1 MSAPDRRASIVFR
14 DARRALD
21 EAVAEGRGHCL
32 GLEALAPRDSWDV
45 LVAEGYGRALLTG
58 ALVGALDG
66 LHRCRA
72 TVADVLSC
80 PAVPL
85 GVEVGPTSL
94 RLAMGWLADGLA
106 DTDDA
111 AVSRKAV
118 ASIAD
123 DLIGASEVA
132 LAVGDAHRVAV
143 LVFAIAAVG
152 THAVW
157 CAM

>member
-14 DARRALD
+14 DARRALE
-21 EAVAEGRGHCL
+21 EAVADGRGHSL
-32 GLEALAPRDSWDV
+32 GLEMLAPHESWDL

-58 ALVGALDG
+58 ALAG
-66 LHRCRA
+66 LLRHGV

-85 GVEVGPTSL
+85 GVELGTRSL
-94 RLAMGWLADGLA
+94 RLVMGWLADGVA
-106 DTDDA
+106 EMDDA
-111 AVSRKAV
+111 VVSRTMV
-118 ASIAD
+118 AGVAD
-123 DLIGASEVA
+123 DLVGASDAA

-152 THAVW
+152 PHAVW
-157 CAM
+157 RAV

>member
-14 DARRALD
+14 DARRALE
-21 EAVAEGRGHCL
+21 EAVADGRGHCL
-32 GLEALAPRDSWDV
+32 GLETLAPQESWDV

-58 ALVGALDG
+58 ALAGALAG
-66 LHRCRA
+66 LRRHGV

-85 GVEVGPTSL
+85 GVELGPRSL
-94 RLAMGWLADGLA
+94 RLVMGWLADGVA
-106 DTDDA
+106 EMDA
-111 AVSRKAV
+111 VVSRTMV
-118 ASIAD
+118 AGVAD
-123 DLIGASEVA
+123 DLIGASDAA

-157 CAM
+157 RAG

>member
-1 MSAPDRRASIVFR
+1 VFR
-14 DARRALD
+14 DARRALE

-32 GLEALAPRDSWDV
+32 GLETLAPHESWDV

-58 ALVGALDG
+58 ALAGALAG
-66 LHRCRA
+66 LGRRGA

-85 GVEVGPTSL
+85 GVELGPTSL
-94 RLAMGWLADGLA
+94 RLVRGWLADGVA
-106 DTDDA
+106 EMDDA
-111 AVSRKAV
+111 VVSRTMV
-118 ASIAD
+118 AGMAD
-123 DLIGASEVA
+123 DLIGASDAAMV
-132 LAVGDAHRVAV
+132 VGDAHRVAV

>member
-14 DARRALD
+14 HARRALE
-21 EAVAEGRGHCL
+21 EAVADGRGHSL
-32 GLEALAPRDSWDV
+32 GLETLAPHESWDV

-58 ALVGALDG
+58 ALAGALAG
-66 LHRCRA
+66 LLRHGV

-85 GVEVGPTSL
+85 GVELGTRSL
-94 RLAMGWLADGLA
+94 RLVMGWLADGVA
-106 DTDDA
+106 EMDDA
-111 AVSRKAV
+111 VVSRTMV
-118 ASIAD
+118 AGVAD
-123 DLIGASEVA
+123 DLIGASDAA

-157 CAM
+157 RAV